1 MKKALALFGVAG
13 SSVAAFAEGST
24 ATASYIEN
32 VVGTTGVLNTV
43 KDYIVDVGLGSGWIY
58 IYCWCRSD
66 HLAWSCHDP
75 RRSRLFLYCYVSF
88 RDFRAGCPSVVHL
101 AGVSFLLG
109 CGVPDFLAV
118 FHFKRR

>member
-43 KDYIVDVGLGSGWIY
+43 KDYIVDVATAANLWTIIGTIVGVGLIIWLG
-58 IYCWCRSD
+58 
-66 HLAWSCHDP
+66 
-75 RRSRLFLYCYVSF
+75 
-88 RDFRAGCPSVVHL
+88 RAMIR
-101 AGVSFLLG
+101 
-109 CGVPDFLAV
+109 AV
-118 FHFKRR
+118 RAYFSTAM